1 MCVTEVRLRYIMA
14 IISQQGQIRMQLFQ
28 QRLKATRHS
37 FDRWFSITQLG
48 SSLQQ
53 ELTAGVTTFLTM
65 VYSIVVVPDMLSSA
79 GFDRGAIFVATCLI
93 SAGGSLLMGLWAKLP
108 IAIGCAISLSAL
120 TAFNLVL
127 DRGMSIPVVLGAVFV
142 MGLLFTLMTQTGIRQ
157 WLLNHLPLGIAQG
170 TGIGIGLFLLL
181 VAASRIGLV
190 VSDPG
195 AGLPLSLGQLTTFP
209 VVMTFGGLATIFGL
223 AQRRVNG
230 NLLLVMVGISLLGL
244 LFDPD
249 VIFQGWVAWPALS
262 DTAQGG
268 LLGTLDILGALSPQV
283 LPSVFALLLTA
294 IFDATVTLRV
304 VAGQANLIDS
314 DGQIINGDK
323 AFITDSVSSMLAGI
337 LGAPPAAV
345 YIESATGIMA
355 GGRTGL
361 TAVVVGLLFL
371 LMLFLSPLSYL
382 VPSYATAPPLMYIG
396 LLMLS
401 QVTQLNF
408 KDSVD
413 TLSGLVCAV
422 FIMLSCNVVTGITLG
437 FGCLVVGRL
446 IAGEWDKLNGGT
458 LLIALLLWLFYAGGW
473 AIG

>member
-1 MCVTEVRLRYIMA
+1 
-14 IISQQGQIRMQLFQ
+14 
-28 QRLKATRHS
+28 LKAAQHS
-37 FDRWFSITQLG
+37 LDRWFSISQLG

-53 ELTAGVTTFLTM
+53 ELTAGMTTFLTM
-65 VYSIVVVPDMLSSA
+65 VYSIIVVPDMLSSA
-79 GFDRGAIFVATCLI
+79 GFDRGGIFIATCLI
-93 SAGGSLLMGLWAKLP
+93 SAFGSLLMGLWAKLP

-120 TAFNLVL
+120 TAFSLVL

-157 WLLNHLPLGIAQG
+157 WLLSHLPTGIAQG

-181 VAASRIGLV
+181 IAASRIGLV

-195 AGLPLSLGQLTTFP
+195 AGLPLTLGELTTFP
-209 VVMTFGGLATIFGL
+209 VIMTFGGLATIFGL
-223 AQRRVNG
+223 AQRRVNCS
-230 NLLLVMVGISLLGL
+230 LLLVMIVISLLGL

-249 VIFQGWVAWPALS
+249 VTFQGWLACPTWS
-262 DTAQGG
+262 DAAQGK
-268 LLGTLDILGALSPQV
+268 LFNLDIVGALSPQV

-294 IFDATVTLRV
+294 IFDATGTLRV
-304 VAGQANLIDS
+304 VADQAKLLDS

-323 AFITDSVSSMLAGI
+323 AFLADSVSSMLAGI
-337 LGAPPAAV
+337 VGAPPAAV
-345 YIESATGIMA
+345 YIESATGVMT

-382 VPSYATAPPLMYIG
+382 VPSYATAPALMYVG
-396 LLMLS
+396 LLMLG
-401 QVTQLNF
+401 QVTHLNF

-413 TLSGLVCAV
+413 ALSGLVCAT

-446 IAGEWDKLNGGT
+446 IAGEQDKLNGGT
-458 LLIALLLWLFYAGGW
+458 ILIALLLWLFYAVGW
-473 AIG
+473 SI

>member
-1 MCVTEVRLRYIMA
+1 MQPL
-14 IISQQGQIRMQLFQ
+14 QQH
-28 QRLKATRHS
+28 LKATQQS
-37 FDRWFSITQLG
+37 LDRWFSIRQLG

-79 GFDRGAIFVATCLI
+79 GFDRGAIFMATCLI
-93 SAGGSLLMGLWAKLP
+93 SAFGSLLMGLWAKLP
-108 IAIGCAISLSAL
+108 IAVGCAISLSAF
-120 TAFNLVL
+120 TAFSLVL
-127 DRGMSIPVVLGAVFV
+127 ERGMSIPVVLGAVFI

-157 WLLNHLPLGIAQG
+157 WLLHHLPMGIAQG

-181 VAASRIGLV
+181 IATSRIGLV

-195 AGLPLSLGQLTTFP
+195 AGLPLSLGELTTFP
-209 VVMTFGGLATIFGL
+209 VMMTLGGLATIFGL
-223 AQRRVNG
+223 AQRRVNCS
-230 NLLLVMVGISLLGL
+230 LLLVMVGISLLGL

-249 VIFQGWVAWPALS
+249 VTFQGWVAWPSWS
-262 DTAQGG
+262 DTEQGG
-268 LLGTLDILGALSPQV
+268 LFGTLDILGALSPKV

-294 IFDATVTLRV
+294 IFDATGTLRAV
-304 VAGQANLIDS
+304 MGQANLLDS
-314 DGQIINGDK
+314 DGQFNNGDK
-323 AFITDSVSSMLAGI
+323 AFIADSTSSLLAGI
-337 LGAPPAAV
+337 VGGPPAAV
-345 YIESATGIMA
+345 YIESATGVMA

-382 VPSYATAPPLMYIG
+382 VPSYATAPPLMYVG

-408 KDSVD
+408 QDNVD

-437 FGCLVVGRL
+437 FGCLVVGRF
-446 IAGEWDKLNGGT
+446 IAGEQDKLNVGT
-458 LLIALLLWLFYAGGW
+458 ILIAVLLGLFYAVGW
-473 AIG
+473 AI